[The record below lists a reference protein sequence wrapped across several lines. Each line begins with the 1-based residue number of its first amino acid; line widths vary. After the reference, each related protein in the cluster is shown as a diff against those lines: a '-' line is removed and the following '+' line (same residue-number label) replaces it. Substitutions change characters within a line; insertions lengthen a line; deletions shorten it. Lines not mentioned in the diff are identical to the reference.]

1 LASDNRVTVGA
12 TFQRQETFDEDRV
25 SRFVAVT
32 GDSNPIHAGAGGI
45 VPGSLCAAMFPA
57 IIGSQF
63 PGVMYLSQ
71 SLKFRKAIQVGTPV
85 QATVTVKRMRVG
97 YVVFNTVCHI
107 AGSPTIVVDGE
118 ALALFGAEVN
128 LEA

>member
-1 LASDNRVTVGA
+1 
-12 TFQRQETFDEDRV
+12 
-25 SRFVAVT
+25 
-32 GDSNPIHAGAGGI
+32 
-45 VPGSLCAAMFPA
+45 M
-57 IIGSQF
+57 
-63 PGVMYLSQ
+63 
-71 SLKFRKAIQVGTPV
+71 